1 MISQELKS
9 QIQNSNWRS
18 YNKVIGLGL
27 EPNRYDLDSKIRLGN
42 TFRFAARKIIDRSK
56 LGCYKNEV
64 KTDLKR
70 YPMHALDAAT
80 HFMRIL

>member
-1 MISQELKS
+1 MISKELRD
-9 QIQNSNWRS
+9 QILYNNWGS
-18 YNKVIGLGL
+18 YNRCPGWSL
-27 EPNRYDLDSKIRLGN
+27 EPNRHDLDSKIQLGN
-42 TFRFAARKIIDRSK
+42 RLRSAARKIIDMSR

-70 YPMHALDAAT
+70 YPMHNLDAAT